1 MAGPAK
7 LRYQNPATTH
17 GIWETAGIVFELMTP
32 GWLHGLIT
40 TYGLV
45 VLFFVLMFEAIG
57 VPLPGESAL
66 IAASLYAASTQE
78 FSILSVVA
86 VAASAAIVGDNIGY
100 LIGRR
105 IGFPLLERYGYL
117 VKLTDARLRIG
128 RYLFL
133 KHGGKIVFFGRFV
146 AFLRTFTALLAGASR
161 MHWSHFLLM
170 NMLGGIC
177 WASAFG
183 FGAYLLG
190 AEFHRIAGPAGF
202 VVLGVAIMLIAAGV
216 IFMRRHEGEM
226 ERRATE
232 ALAAEDIR

>member
-1 MAGPAK
+1 MSSG
-7 LRYQNPATTH
+7 LLH
-17 GIWETAGIVFELMTP
+17 ELIASY
-32 GWLHGLIT
+32 GLIM
-40 TYGLV
+40 
-45 VLFFVLMFEAIG
+45 LFMVLMLEAIG

-66 IAASLYAASTQE
+66 IATALYAGSTHE

-86 VAASAAIVGDNIGY
+86 IASSAAIIGDNIGY
-100 LIGRR
+100 LIGRKF
-105 IGFPLLERYGYL
+105 GFPLLERYGYL
-117 VKLTDARLRIG
+117 VKLTEPRLNIG

-146 AFLRTFTALLAGASR
+146 AFLRTFAALLAGASR

-177 WASAFG
+177 WASVFG

-190 AEFHRIAGPAGF
+190 AEFHRFAGPAGI
-202 VVLGVAIMLIAAGV
+202 VVLMVAVAGLV
-216 IFMRRHEGEM
+216 AGAMFLRRHEGEM

-232 ALAAEDIR
+232 ALAAEEG